1 MKKQKSV
8 KKSLLTMNLL
18 LVFLVSLILGFLSIY
33 SIKSSTSLAI
43 QEYKQAMNNGYNAE
57 IKSEVQTVIQVLQA
71 EYNTI
76 GQNGI
81 TEEQAK
87 ENAKEIVRNM
97 RYRDD
102 GSGYFWIDDTDYN
115 LIMHPILPDQEGN
128 NRYDLEDQN
137 GVMIIQEIMKVA
149 ENGGGY
155 NEFYFTK
162 SDGTTVA
169 PKVAYSE
176 KFEPW
181 GWVVSTGN
189 YVDDMNAEMDKV
201 ESSINA
207 QFTFMLI
214 VIILAVI
221 ALLIISSLIA
231 NWFGNKIHRPLV
243 QIQGLAT
250 RLSDG
255 DLTTPIDVTDCN
267 ELGATAASLNEAQ
280 SQMVTLISS
289 ITDIAENLSCAIE
302 TFTSDFGSMDESL
315 QNVTNAIN
323 EIAQNSTTQAGATSE
338 ASQGISVISNGIGDT
353 ATEISS
359 LDQNSRSMQEYADK
373 SLEALANLISIN
385 TQTKEN
391 IDTMY
396 QQTLS
401 TNESVE
407 KINQAVSLIT
417 EISSQ
422 TNLLS
427 LNASIEA
434 ARAGESGR
442 GFAVV
447 AEEIGQLATQSSS
460 AASEISNII
469 VELTNNSNR
478 SAEIM
483 KQVTDVSDQQVQV
496 LTQTHDMFDQ
506 LEQALNAC
514 MNSLQIITSR
524 ITTVNEQRDL
534 VMENVNSLG
543 ELATDNAA
551 STEETSSMAV
561 ELESA
566 VNKSND
572 VVHKLSA
579 NMESLL
585 NSVRR
590 FHL

>member
-1 MKKQKSV
+1 
-8 KKSLLTMNLL
+8 
-18 LVFLVSLILGFLSIY
+18 
-33 SIKSSTSLAI
+33 
-43 QEYKQAMNNGYNAE
+43 
-57 IKSEVQTVIQVLQA
+57 
-71 EYNTI
+71 
-76 GQNGI
+76 
-81 TEEQAK
+81 
-87 ENAKEIVRNM
+87 
-97 RYRDD
+97 
-102 GSGYFWIDDTDYN
+102 
-115 LIMHPILPDQEGN
+115 
-128 NRYDLEDQN
+128 
-137 GVMIIQEIMKVA
+137 
-149 ENGGGY
+149 
-155 NEFYFTK
+155 
-162 SDGTTVA
+162 
-169 PKVAYSE
+169 
-176 KFEPW
+176 
-181 GWVVSTGN
+181 
-189 YVDDMNAEMDKV
+189 
-201 ESSINA
+201 
-207 QFTFMLI
+207 MLI

-289 ITDIAENLSCAIE
+289 ITDIAENLSGAIE

-385 TQTKEN
+385 TQT
-391 IDTMY
+391 
-396 QQTLS
+396 
-401 TNESVE
+401 
-407 KINQAVSLIT
+407 
-417 EISSQ
+417 
-422 TNLLS
+422 NLLS

-434 ARAGESGR
+434 ARAGEAGR

>member
-1 MKKQKSV
+1 
-8 KKSLLTMNLL
+8 
-18 LVFLVSLILGFLSIY
+18 
-33 SIKSSTSLAI
+33 
-43 QEYKQAMNNGYNAE
+43 
-57 IKSEVQTVIQVLQA
+57 
-71 EYNTI
+71 
-76 GQNGI
+76 
-81 TEEQAK
+81 
-87 ENAKEIVRNM
+87 
-97 RYRDD
+97 
-102 GSGYFWIDDTDYN
+102 
-115 LIMHPILPDQEGN
+115 
-128 NRYDLEDQN
+128 
-137 GVMIIQEIMKVA
+137 
-149 ENGGGY
+149 
-155 NEFYFTK
+155 
-162 SDGTTVA
+162 
-169 PKVAYSE
+169 
-176 KFEPW
+176 
-181 GWVVSTGN
+181 
-189 YVDDMNAEMDKV
+189 MNAEMDKV

-289 ITDIAENLSCAIE
+289 ITDIAENLSGAIE

-385 TQTKEN
+385 TQT
-391 IDTMY
+391 
-396 QQTLS
+396 
-401 TNESVE
+401 
-407 KINQAVSLIT
+407 
-417 EISSQ
+417 
-422 TNLLS
+422 NLLS

-447 AEEIGQLATQSSS
+447 AEE
-460 AASEISNII
+460 
-469 VELTNNSNR
+469 NR
-478 SAEIM
+478 SAC
-483 KQVTDVSDQQVQV
+483 
-496 LTQTHDMFDQ
+496 H
-506 LEQALNAC
+506 
-514 MNSLQIITSR
+514 
-524 ITTVNEQRDL
+524 TVFQCRQRDL